1 MNREKTKKRNG
12 FTLVELLVTIS
23 ILGVLMAI
31 ALVSFRGAQVVARD
45 TQRKTELEEIRS
57 ALEVYRTDY
66 GTYPE
71 TDNLES
77 ELTPDYLPTLPVDPR
92 PADYTYDYDSAGITY
107 TLCAHLEASTNSPTG
122 CGGNCGS
129 ACTYQ
134 VANP

>member
-57 ALEVYRTDY
+57 ALEVYRTDE
-66 GTYPE
+66 GSYPAALS
-71 TDNLES
+71 TLEAGG
-77 ELTPDYLPTLPVDPR
+77 YLDPLPVDPR
-92 PADYTYDYDSAGITY
+92 PNDYQYEYSTDTIIYN
-107 TLCAHLEASTNSPTG
+107 LCAHLEASTDSPTG